1 MTYAVNRPVP
11 THWPKGGPQQCD
23 IVVVG
28 DAPSADD
35 VRHGRIFS
43 GNPGYELGTWF
54 KRANID
60 IEKVMFTNVF
70 SYKPPQ
76 DKVAKF
82 FHKKPAAKKLKK
94 ETGWES
100 PFPHSVNN
108 GYLKEE
114 YEYDIARLV
123 SEIEQANPN
132 LILVLGGTALWAITG
147 IAPISTY
154 RGTACRSVKGF
165 GSRKVIPT
173 YHPTAIVK
181 NWSLRPMALM
191 DIHKA
196 ATESRSAELI
206 FRKRSIWTEPLLS
219 DLTTFESR
227 YIDPIKGTDE
237 PLAFD
242 IETDKSGIT
251 CIGFAPSDKVAIVVP
266 FKDKR
271 MPDHNYWASPSQEV
285 KAWQWVKHILE
296 DYRLLKLAHNQSY
309 DVIWLTRLGI
319 KTSGPIEDTMHMHHA
334 LQPEMPKALGVLSSL
349 YTNAQSWKG
358 MVKHD

>member
-43 GNPGYELGTWF
+43 GNPGYELGTWL

-173 YHPTAIVK
+173 TG
-181 NWSLRPMALM
+181 
-191 DIHKA
+191 
-196 ATESRSAELI
+196 
-206 FRKRSIWTEPLLS
+206 LS
-219 DLTTFESR
+219 DQWLSWISTKRLLNLEVPSLSSAKDPYGQSPYYQISLHLNHVTSILSKGQMNLLHSTSRQTRVASHVLGSRPPIKWPSLFPSKINACLTTITGPAQVKKSR
-227 YIDPIKGTDE
+227 RGNGSNTYSKIIDY
-237 PLAFD
+237 L
-242 IETDKSGIT
+242 
-251 CIGFAPSDKVAIVVP
+251 
-266 FKDKR
+266 
-271 MPDHNYWASPSQEV
+271 N
-285 KAWQWVKHILE
+285 
-296 DYRLLKLAHNQSY
+296 LLIIRA
-309 DVIWLTRLGI
+309 
-319 KTSGPIEDTMHMHHA
+319 TM
-334 LQPEMPKALGVLSSL
+334 
-349 YTNAQSWKG
+349 
-358 MVKHD
+358 